1 MPVIIKFDLFL
12 GFQAVAPALCP
23 MPPTTTAP
31 GERKEGIPGGSH
43 PTGQKVGTG
52 IGLVAVS
59 DNGMALRLPLLILTG
74 SHGLRQL
81 PIPSGTVS
89 GVASSLGL

>member
-1 MPVIIKFDLFL
+1 MAFFILLRLSVFHPAPRF
-12 GFQAVAPALCP
+12 AVSFRTVPFRPQAPALCP

-52 IGLVAVS
+52 IGLVTVS

-74 SHGLRQL
+74 SHGL
-81 PIPSGTVS
+81 S
-89 GVASSLGL
+89 